1 MDKLSE
7 RAAREVRIGERA
19 VERDLGRCDEKRAN
33 PGREE
38 IDRR

>member
-7 RAAREVRIGERA
+7 RAACAVRIGERA
-19 VERDLGRCDEKRAN
+19 VERDLSRCDEERAN